1 MNFLSIEFVI
11 FVFVVA
17 VINYILPQRI
27 RTIGLLAGSLVFY
40 YIGSKQFIG
49 LLAVICFVTYLFGWL
64 IEKYKKKYFY
74 LFGVLSVLVAL
85 VYFKYFTF
93 MLDVLQRFFTIET
106 NNVKFED
113 MIVPLGISFMTFQAI
128 SYLGDIYYGKMR
140 AERDFTIVALQVCF
154 FPNVTSGPIQKAR
167 NFIPQLKDR
176 AKFDYELVKH
186 GLLLYSFGGLQ
197 KYYIS
202 DKLAPIID
210 NMLSDVMSQES
221 NAGFHYLIFAFTY
234 AIYIYSNFN
243 SYSDMAIGIAQIL
256 GMKFSENFRRPYLS
270 QSIKE
275 FWQRW
280 HISLNSWFVEY
291 VYIPLGG
298 SRKGK
303 IRYFINIIVVFFASG
318 LWHGASLHYI
328 AWGLL
333 NAGYQIVGN
342 ITSGFRNK
350 VYEKLKVNPMSPIVV
365 VWKRFCVFYLISVSW
380 IFFAVPG
387 TQASI
392 KFVVSM
398 LFPSALTLFDGW
410 FFGQF
415 DSVSAMVSLLGT
427 VLIFSFIQVQ
437 REKTSISKKIEKE
450 PIIVRYTI
458 YTVIVVML
466 LFGFFGTFTG
476 AGNGGF
482 IYGDF

>member
-1 MNFLSIEFVI
+1 M
-11 FVFVVA
+11 
-17 VINYILPQRI
+17 
-27 RTIGLLAGSLVFY
+27 
-40 YIGSKQFIG
+40 
-49 LLAVICFVTYLFGWL
+49 
-64 IEKYKKKYFY
+64 
-74 LFGVLSVLVAL
+74 
-85 VYFKYFTF
+85 
-93 MLDVLQRFFTIET
+93 
-106 NNVKFED
+106 
-113 MIVPLGISFMTFQAI
+113 
-128 SYLGDIYYGKMR
+128 
-140 AERDFTIVALQVCF
+140 
-154 FPNVTSGPIQKAR
+154 
-167 NFIPQLKDR
+167 
-176 AKFDYELVKH
+176 
-186 GLLLYSFGGLQ
+186 
-197 KYYIS
+197 
-202 DKLAPIID
+202 
-210 NMLSDVMSQES
+210 
-221 NAGFHYLIFAFTY
+221 
-234 AIYIYSNFN
+234 
-243 SYSDMAIGIAQIL
+243 
-256 GMKFSENFRRPYLS
+256 
-270 QSIKE
+270 
-275 FWQRW
+275 
-280 HISLNSWFVEY
+280 
-291 VYIPLGG
+291 GG